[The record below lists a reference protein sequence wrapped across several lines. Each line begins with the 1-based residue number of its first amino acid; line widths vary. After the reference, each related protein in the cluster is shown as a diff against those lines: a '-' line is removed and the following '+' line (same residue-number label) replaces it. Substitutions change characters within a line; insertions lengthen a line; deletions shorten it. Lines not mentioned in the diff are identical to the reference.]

1 MLCEA
6 MLACAGRLGRLGSI
20 AHGTTVS
27 DYHASEREHLIS
39 VHCSLL
45 HAEWLGRKLNLLD
58 CPGYNDFLA
67 EGLGAM
73 RVCDLSLIHI

>member
-6 MLACAGRLGRLGSI
+6 MLACAGRLGRMGSI

-39 VHCSLL
+39 VHCSTRS
-45 HAEWLGRKLNLLD
+45 GS
-58 CPGYNDFLA
+58 
-67 EGLGAM
+67 EGN
-73 RVCDLSLIHI
+73 